1 MQNNLNELVKQKEL
15 ILKHYEKILKNEMLL
30 SYDIKKEDILERV
43 KNLKD
48 ERFIV
53 SICGQM
59 NSGKST
65 LLNSYLFGDLILPY
79 SDTTQTAKLTIINYS
94 EKPYFEPV
102 FYTQNEWDEVKKSY
116 RGNEEFNES
125 LKIAEGAEININ
137 HILEKKSEK
146 IYDLKMLSKYVAVPK
161 HGGVYSPFVNYVNL
175 FYPNEILKDVTMV
188 DTPGINDP
196 NKLREKI
203 TLEWVKK
210 SDAVLYVTWA
220 LGAFTEDDF
229 SFIDKNLLHIPKD
242 NMVIAVNKSDNS
254 DNTESIKEWMDSL
267 LDTEKFRYRK
277 IYDKSTPRVFVC
289 SLGELIR
296 KMNEK
301 SISLN
306 EELKF
311 SFNKYSNSKDDYTN
325 KENNKI
331 EILGKEIEEKLVKN
345 KGAKLLDSHKEFIE
359 SLFKRINNIID
370 LKLDSNKVGQS
381 DYDKDNEQLQLDLDN
396 LEKQKQ
402 KIEKEFKELDFK
414 KRKLIND
421 LSNKQD
427 RSVRNLKEDIVTE
440 IRKEISKIDNIKLFY
455 DQVPWILKKT
465 FDNNI
470 DILANTFKEL
480 TDAYN
485 NEVENEIE
493 SFVNVLSRYQLFSKD
508 FVRSSFNLSTFEI
521 SREFTEFINN
531 NLTRNHIESMIEGI
545 TSGWARFFNTETGR
559 RQSVEFLTN
568 KTDEII
574 GNEITSVQKQA
585 RDEIRESVNKVF
597 DELNSMA
604 NVLINERVDSK
615 KKAMKKKADKEKELQ
630 ELKEEEQKLIQTK
643 NDIILSEKEINQ

>member
-1 MQNNLNELVKQKEL
+1 MQNNLKVHAEQKEL
-15 ILKHYEKILKNEMLL
+15 ILKNYEKILKNEMLL
-30 SYDIKKEDILERV
+30 SYDIKKEDIQERV
-43 KNLKD
+43 KNLEK
-48 ERFIV
+48 ERFIL

-65 LLNSYLFGDLILPY
+65 LLNSYIFGDLILPY
-79 SDTTQTAKLTIINYS
+79 SATTQTAKLTIINYS
-94 EKPYFEPV
+94 DKPYFEPV
-102 FYTQNEWDEVKKSY
+102 FYTQNEWDQVKKY
-116 RGNEEFNES
+116 YKGNKEFEES
-125 LKIAEGAEININ
+125 LELAEKAKININ
-137 HILEKKSEK
+137 DILEKKKSEK
-146 IYDLKMLSKYVAVPK
+146 INDIKMLFKYVAMPE
-161 HGGVYSPFVNYVNL
+161 HGGVYSPFINYVNL
-175 FYPNEILKDVTMV
+175 FYPDVKLKEVTIV

-196 NKLREKI
+196 NKLRENI

-242 NMVIAVNKSDNS
+242 NIVIAVNKSDIP
-254 DNTESIKEWMDSL
+254 DDTESIDKWLNGLFD
-267 LDTEKFRYRK
+267 DEKFRHR
-277 IYDKSTPRVFVC
+277 DTLNKSTLRVFVC

-301 SISLN
+301 KIELN
-306 EELKF
+306 KDLKF
-311 SFNKYSNSKDDYTN
+311 HFDRYSKSKDYTK
-325 KENNKI
+325 KEYNNI
-331 EILGKEIEEKLVKN
+331 DILGKAIEEKLIKN
-345 KGAKLLDSHKEFIE
+345 KGAKLLDSHNEFIK
-359 SLFKRINNIID
+359 SLFTRIKDVIN
-370 LKLDSNKVGQS
+370 LKLESNKNGQS
-381 DYDKDNEQLQLDLDN
+381 DYEKDNEQLQLDIDN

-402 KIEKEFKELDFK
+402 KIEKEYKELDFK
-414 KRKLIND
+414 KRKLITD

-427 RSVRNLKEDIVTE
+427 ISARTLKEDIVSE
-440 IRKEISKIDNIKLFY
+440 IRKEISNIDNIKLFY

-480 TDAYN
+480 TIAYN
-485 NEVENEIE
+485 KEVENEIE
-493 SFVNVLSRYQLFSKD
+493 SFVNVLSRYQLFSRD

-521 SREFTEFINN
+521 REKFTENINK
-531 NLTRNHIESMIEGI
+531 NLTRSHIETMIEGI
-545 TSGWARFFNTETGR
+545 TSGWARFFNLEIGR

-615 KKAMKKKADKEKELQ
+615 KKAMKKKTDKERELQ